1 MKKRLTDRE
10 KAHRLTDRI
19 DEAYLTEVL
28 DVLWSYAGKSESDGK
43 EGKKKR

>member
-19 DEAYLTEVL
+19 DEAYLVEVL
-28 DVLWSYAGKSESDGK
+28 EVLWGYVGKSESDGK
-43 EGKKKR
+43 EGHKRK